1 MNEEL
6 TPQKER
12 FLRELEQQLLR
23 KDLDARLL
31 EDGLIRVKWNGQPLC
46 SVDRDGI
53 VRFRPAD
60 ITEPNVD
67 QQLRAVTQT
76 ISQKHRRNPAKRLRR

>member
-12 FLRELEQQLLR
+12 FLREVEQKLLHR
-23 KDLDARLL
+23 ELDARLL
-31 EDGLIRVKWNGQPLC
+31 DDGQIHIRWKEKPLC
-46 SVDRDGI
+46 SVDGNGT

>member
-12 FLRELEQQLLR
+12 FLQEVEQKLLHRE
-23 KDLDARLL
+23 LDARLL
-31 EDGLIRVKWNGQPLC
+31 DDGLIHIRWNEKPLC

>member
-1 MNEEL
+1 MSEEL
-6 TPQKER
+6 TPQRER
-12 FLRELEQQLLR
+12 FLREVEQQLLR
-23 KDLDARLL
+23 KDLDAKLL
-31 EDGLIRVKWNGQPLC
+31 DDGLIRVKWNGQPLC